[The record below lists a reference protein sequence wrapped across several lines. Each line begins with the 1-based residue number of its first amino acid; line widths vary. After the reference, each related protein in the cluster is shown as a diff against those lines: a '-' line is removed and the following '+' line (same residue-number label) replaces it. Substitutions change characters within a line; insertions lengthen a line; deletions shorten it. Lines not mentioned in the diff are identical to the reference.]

1 MTVFLQMY
9 AVIYVHDFP
18 TSQSQLISNTVQK
31 VIFVTMAS
39 IYLNNVGASLV
50 SESKTC
56 TSANPITHLQR
67 ALLELPQQSQHCCQ
81 EDNKPSPRGC
91 DEQFLKSMIEQEYAA
106 WSSSN
111 NPSPYDDGMN
121 ECSNPLFLRSSC
133 LHSRITI
140 QSTILF
146 NLGLAYCSIRNYD
159 EGILYLEKSLSVAL
173 QVPSILASPSEER
186 YQYLIL
192 HNIGRLHFLAGRYPA
207 AIEAYSRALTETHVE
222 ASHNHPFLHAA
233 ALNCIAVCGL
243 YSHGDTSEPSCLDQ
257 EPLLLLCQALCIHDT
272 PAISSSDSSDNSTA
286 GSRRSI
292 ALAKATIINNTGRAL
307 FELED
312 FSGALFMYTQACTI
326 RKYLLGNKHVD
337 VAVSFCS
344 MADAQR
350 CLGNDLEAISGYETF
365 ISIASVK
372 LGFDHPD
379 VASVLATVGLLHC
392 KLNYCHRAMHY
403 LSRAL

>member
-1 MTVFLQMY
+1 
-9 AVIYVHDFP
+9 
-18 TSQSQLISNTVQK
+18 
-31 VIFVTMAS
+31 MAS

-67 ALLELPQQSQHCCQ
+67 ALLEVPQQSQHCCQ
-81 EDNKPSPRGC
+81 EDNKPSPRGY
-91 DEQFLKSMIEQEYAA
+91 DEQVLKPMIEQDFAA

-111 NPSPYDDGMN
+111 NPSPYDNGMN

-133 LHSRITI
+133 SHSRITI

-146 NLGLAYCSIRNYD
+146 NLGLAYCSIQDYD
-159 EGILYLEKSLSVAL
+159 EGILYLEKSISVAL

-186 YQYLIL
+186 YQYIIL

-222 ASHNHPFLHAA
+222 ASQNHPFLHAA

-243 YSHGDTSEPSCLDQ
+243 HGHGDTTEPSCLEQ
-257 EPLLLLCQALCIHDT
+257 KPLLLLRQALYIHDT
-272 PAISSSDSSDNSTA
+272 LVISCSDSSDNNTS

-307 FELED
+307 FELRD
-312 FSGALFMYTQACTI
+312 FSGALFMYTQACAL
-326 RKYLLGNKHVD
+326 RKCLLGNKHVD
-337 VAVSFCS
+337 VAVSFCG
-344 MADAQR
+344 MADAQ
-350 CLGNDLEAISGYETF
+350 CSLGNDLEAISGYETF
-365 ISIASVK
+365 IYIASIK
-372 LGFDHPD
+372 LGYDHPD
-379 VASVLATVGLLHC
+379 VASVLTTVGLLHC
-392 KLNYCHRAMHY
+392 KLTTAIELYTTSLVHCNIQRKHMVQRRNVAPIHNR
-403 LSRAL
+403 LGNP